1 MQPGHHSA
9 IVSMRITFPRKSW
22 REKVLPVLTF
32 VMGMEYQSGMVG
44 ARLDG
49 AACVAVEADPFAG
62 TKAGVEGRDV
72 PQAAKVKLQI
82 RIPKIK
88 WG

>member
-1 MQPGHHSA
+1 
-9 IVSMRITFPRKSW
+9 
-22 REKVLPVLTF
+22 
-32 VMGMEYQSGMVG
+32 MVG